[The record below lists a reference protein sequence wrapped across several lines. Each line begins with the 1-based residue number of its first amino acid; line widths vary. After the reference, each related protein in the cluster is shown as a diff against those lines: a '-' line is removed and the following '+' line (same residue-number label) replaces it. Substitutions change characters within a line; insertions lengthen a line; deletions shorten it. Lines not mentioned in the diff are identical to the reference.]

1 MEHRNSTV
9 INIPMQFTGNSVPS
23 VFAHE
28 FFHAWNVERIRPKTL
43 EPFNF
48 EKSNM
53 SNELWF
59 AEGFTQYY
67 GELLFCVVFSVAL
80 RNIRAH
86 SLLL

>member
-1 MEHRNSTV
+1 MEHRNSTMISLPIV
-9 INIPMQFTGNSVPS
+9 FSDNNGLLE

-28 FFHAWNVERIRPKTL
+28 FFHCWNVERIRPKTI

-53 SNELWF
+53 SDGLWC

-67 GELLFCVVFSVAL
+67 
-80 RNIRAH
+80 
-86 SLLL
+86 